1 MAASGSKK
9 AVFAAI
15 VGNTLVMIAKFM
27 AFAFTGAS
35 SMLSEAIHTLAD
47 VLNQILLMIGI
58 VRSDRTPDED
68 NAYGYMAER
77 YIWALISAVGIFF
90 LGCGVTMFHGIETL
104 IHQLNHHG
112 ETEPLKDLNWAIGVL
127 IFSLIL
133 EGYVLYVA
141 LKHVWK
147 QAKGKPILKFLLN
160 DADPAVAAVVLE
172 DSAACLGV
180 VIALVAILLYQY
192 TGNPYIDPIASIMIG
207 LLLGGIAIWL
217 VWRNSSLLIGSS
229 VPVHIRQQVEG
240 IIRANPAVEEIV
252 DMKTRIMDTETYRIK
267 ADLRFDGE
275 ALADKLSD
283 RLKPAYEKI
292 ESYEDFRAFTREFA
306 DDVIELLADEIDAI
320 EKKIQEEVPQARH
333 MDFEA
338 D

>member
-9 AVFAAI
+9 AVLAAI
-15 VGNTLVMIAKFM
+15 VGNTLVMIAKFV
-27 AFAFTGAS
+27 AFIFTGAS

-47 VLNQILLMIGI
+47 VLNQILLMVGI
-58 VRSDRTPDED
+58 VRSDKTPDED

-90 LGCGVTMFHGIETL
+90 LGCGVTMYHGIESL
-104 IHQLNHHG
+104 IHQLSHHG

-127 IFSLIL
+127 VFSLLL

-141 LKHVWK
+141 LKQAWK
-147 QAKGKPILKFLLN
+147 QADGRPFLKFLTN
-160 DADPAVAAVVLE
+160 EADPAVAAVVLE

-180 VIALVAILLYQY
+180 VIALVAILLYQF

-207 LLLGGIAIWL
+207 LLLGAIAIWL
-217 VWRNSSLLIGSS
+217 VWRNSSLLIGNS
-229 VPVHIRQQVEG
+229 VPVHIRRQVEN
-240 IIRANPAVEEIV
+240 IIHQNPAVEEIV

-267 ADLRFDGE
+267 ADVRFDGE
-275 ALADKLSD
+275 ALADKLSG
-283 RLKPAYEKI
+283 KVESAYEKI
-292 ESYEDFRAFTREFA
+292 ETLEEFRKFTREFA

-320 EKKIQEEVPQARH
+320 EKSIKDQVPQAKH